1 MLPAWQRA
9 QHAAPLRVLAET
21 VLYRRRLADGF
32 SSDRE
37 NQKSRPFEKCAQDE
51 SLRDSR
57 DGPGATKGGA
67 CKGFLQADYR
77 RMALKEPLSMRRAT
91 SAMSGAR
98 ERSASTAGETFLTMS

>member
-1 MLPAWQRA
+1 MLRPYEYLPRRFCIAGGS
-9 QHAAPLRVLAET
+9 PT
-21 VLYRRRLADGF
+21 VF